1 MWKRCEYIKKIL
13 LKFINRYSLIYLPLG
28 WIFGL
33 AIFFIAFEPSIVLYI
48 LSFFVI
54 GSFFGLYLFNSK
66 RGLVVDNHNFSN
78 FEYTIIEFYSDYWLG
93 CTASKFIVN
102 EFKKKHEDIPIVSVN
117 ASKKNYLETIEK
129 YNLKYTPTYVLVDNQ
144 GEKIYK
150 RVGTFNVEKFDS
162 LVS

>member
-1 MWKRCEYIKKIL
+1 MKKIL

-33 AIFFIAFEPSIVLYI
+33 VIFFIAFEPSFVLYI

-129 YNLKYTPTYVLVDNQ
+129 YNLKYTPTYVLVDKQ

>member
-1 MWKRCEYIKKIL
+1 MKKIL

-33 AIFFIAFEPSIVLYI
+33 VIFFIAFEPSIVLYI

-78 FEYTIIEFYSDYWLG
+78 FEYTIIEFYSDDWLG

-117 ASKKNYLETIEK
+117 ASKKDYLETIEK
-129 YNLKYTPTYVLVDNQ
+129 YNLKYTPTYVLVDKY

-162 LVS
+162 IVS

>member
-1 MWKRCEYIKKIL
+1 MKKIL

-33 AIFFIAFEPSIVLYI
+33 IIFFIAFEPSVVLYI

-102 EFKKKHEDIPIVSVN
+102 EFRKKHDEIPIVSVN
-117 ASKKNYLETIEK
+117 ASKKDYHETIQK
-129 YNLKYTPTYVLVDNQ
+129 YNLKYTPTYVLVDRY

>member
-1 MWKRCEYIKKIL
+1 MKKIL

-33 AIFFIAFEPSIVLYI
+33 VIFFIAFEPSFVLYI

-66 RGLVVDNHNFSN
+66 RGLIVDNHNFSN

-93 CTASKFIVN
+93 CTASKLIVD
-102 EFKKKHEDIPIVSVN
+102 EFKKKNPEIPIVSIN
-117 ASKKNYLETIEK
+117 ASKKEYKEIIEK
-129 YNLKYTPTYVLVDNQ
+129 YRLKFTPTYILVDSN
-144 GEKIYK
+144 GERVHK
-150 RVGTFNVEKFDS
+150 RVGSFSNKKFTS
-162 LVS
+162 LIN

>member
-1 MWKRCEYIKKIL
+1 MKKIL

-33 AIFFIAFEPSIVLYI
+33 IIFFIAFEPSVVLYI

-102 EFKKKHEDIPIVSVN
+102 EFRKKHDEIPIVSVN
-117 ASKKNYLETIEK
+117 ASKKDYLETIQK
-129 YNLKYTPTYVLVDNQ
+129 YNLKYTPTYVLVDRY
-144 GEKIYK
+144 GEKIYPCNWNAFQTSVRHQCK
-150 RVGTFNVEKFDS
+150 CQLGH
-162 LVS
+162 